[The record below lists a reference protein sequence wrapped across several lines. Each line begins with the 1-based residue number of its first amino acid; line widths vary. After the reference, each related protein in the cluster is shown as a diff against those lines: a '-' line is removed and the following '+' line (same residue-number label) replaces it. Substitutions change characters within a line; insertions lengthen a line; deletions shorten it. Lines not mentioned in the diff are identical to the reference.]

1 MKPEYHKKLQ
11 IAARQTILIHRA
23 DTLIRIILRTI
34 VTSLKVTHAG
44 IFIYDKAKDE
54 YVVKVSRGHLG
65 LKVPAGFAKISKG
78 SALVRYFTDKNINLP
93 KEHILWPKIL
103 SRIKYYSARRDAK
116 AKRFLEALKFELS
129 LYEAKACIPGFFR
142 KDLVGILFL
151 GEKRNKKSLTEE
163 ELRFLSVLASDVVM
177 ALKNAWLIEDLN
189 RQIEN
194 NKRLLFQTVAALA
207 SSIEAKDK
215 YTIGHTE
222 RVANYCLAI
231 AYVLKKREKIEGWE
245 KFLENL
251 KIAALFHDIGK
262 IGVPESIL
270 NKEVALDEEE
280 RKIMQNH
287 PLIGANILNH
297 IEEFRQAL
305 EGVKY
310 HHEKHDGS
318 GYPCHLKGRKIPLI
332 ASIIALADT
341 FDAMITDRPYRK
353 GMPQDKA
360 LEEIKRMKGVQF
372 APSVVDAFLKVYNS
386 KGKLWEL
393 NKQVGRQLLFSK
405 ENTL

>member
-54 YVVKVSRGHLG
+54 YIVKVSRGNSG
-65 LKVPAGFAKISKG
+65 LKVPAGFIKIKKDNP
-78 SALVRYFTDKNINLP
+78 LVRYFTDKSINFP
-93 KEHILWPKIL
+93 KEHILWSKIS
-103 SRIKYYSARRDAK
+103 SRIKYCKTKKDIK
-116 AKRFLEALKFELS
+116 TKKFLEALKFDLS

-151 GEKRNKKSLTEE
+151 GEKRNRKSFSEE

-189 RQIEN
+189 RQIEI

-231 AYVLKKREKIEGWE
+231 AYALKKRERIEGWE

-262 IGVPESIL
+262 IGIPESIL
-270 NKEVALDEEE
+270 HKEVALNDEEK
-280 RKIMQNH
+280 KIIESH

-310 HHEKHDGS
+310 HHEKHDGT
-318 GYPCHLKGRKIPLI
+318 GYPYHLKGRKIPLI

-341 FDAMITDRPYRK
+341 FDAMITDRPYRR

-360 LEEIKRMKGVQF
+360 IEEIKKVRGIQF
-372 APSVVDAFLKVYNS
+372 APHVVDAFLKIYNS

-393 NKQVGRQLLFSK
+393 NKQIGRHLLFAK
-405 ENTL
+405 ENIF

>member
-34 VTSLKVTHAG
+34 VTSLKVKHAG
-44 IFIYDKAKDE
+44 IFIYDKVKDE
-54 YVVKVSRGHLG
+54 YVVKMSRGHTG
-65 LKVPAGFAKISKG
+65 LKVPAGFAKIRKG
-78 SALVRYFTDKNINLP
+78 SPLVRYFTDKSINFP
-93 KEHILWPKIL
+93 KEHILWSKIL
-103 SRIKYYSARRDAK
+103 SSIKYCKTKKDVK
-116 AKRFLEALKFELS
+116 TTRFLEALKFELS
-129 LYEAKACIPGFFR
+129 LYGAKACIPGFFR

-151 GEKRNKKSLTEE
+151 GEKRNKKSFGEE

-189 RQIEN
+189 RQIDI

-231 AYVLKKREKIEGWE
+231 AYALKKRKKIEGWE

-262 IGVPESIL
+262 IGIPESIL
-270 NKEVALDEEE
+270 NKQVALNEEE
-280 RKIMQNH
+280 KKIIQSH

-297 IEEFRQAL
+297 IEEFREAL

-318 GYPCHLKGRKIPLI
+318 GYPYHLKGRKIPLI

-341 FDAMITDRPYRK
+341 FDAMITDRPYRR
-353 GMPQDKA
+353 GMSQDKA
-360 LEEIKRMKGVQF
+360 IEEIRKVKGIQF
-372 APSVVDAFLKVYNS
+372 APHVVDAFLKIYHS
-386 KGKLWEL
+386 KGKLLEL
-393 NKQVGRQLLFSK
+393 NKQISRHLLFSK
-405 ENTL
+405 ENTF

>member
-11 IAARQTILIHRA
+11 TAARQTILIHRA

-34 VTSLKVTHAG
+34 VTSLKVKHAG
-44 IFIYDKAKDE
+44 IFIYDKVKDE
-54 YVVKVSRGHLG
+54 YVVKMSRGHSG
-65 LKVPAGFAKISKG
+65 LKVPAGFIKIRKDNP
-78 SALVRYFTDKNINLP
+78 LIRYFTDKSINLP
-93 KEHILWPKIL
+93 KEHILWSKII
-103 SRIKYYSARRDAK
+103 SRIKYYKTKKDLK
-116 AKRFLEALKFELS
+116 TKRFLEALKFDLS

-142 KDLVGILFL
+142 KDLVGVLFL
-151 GEKRNKKSLTEE
+151 GEKNNKRIFSEE

-189 RQIEN
+189 RQIGI
-194 NKRLLFQTVAALA
+194 NKRLLFQTVSALA
-207 SSIEAKDK
+207 SSIEAKDQ

-231 AYVLKKREKIEGWE
+231 ACVLKKRERIEGWE

-262 IGVPESIL
+262 IGISESIL
-270 NKEVALDEEE
+270 HKETALDEEE
-280 RKIMQNH
+280 RRVIQTH

-310 HHEKHDGS
+310 HHEKYDGT

-332 ASIIALADT
+332 ALIISLADT

-353 GMPQDKA
+353 GLPQEKA
-360 LEEIKRMKGVQF
+360 IEEIKKVRGVQF
-372 APSVVDAFLKVYNS
+372 APNVVDAFLKIYNS

-393 NKQVGRQLLFSK
+393 NKQVGHHLLFTK
-405 ENTL
+405 ENTF

>member
-1 MKPEYHKKLQ
+1 MKAEYHKKLQ

-23 DTLIRIILRTI
+23 DTLVRIILRTI
-34 VTSLKVTHAG
+34 VASLKVKHAG
-44 IFIYDKAKDE
+44 IFIYDKVKDE
-54 YVVKVSRGHLG
+54 YVVKVSRGHSG
-65 LKVPAGFAKISKG
+65 IKVPAGFIKTRKDSPLI
-78 SALVRYFTDKNINLP
+78 RYFTDKSIDFP
-93 KEHILWPKIL
+93 KEHILWPKICR
-103 SRIKYYSARRDAK
+103 RIKSYKTKKDIK
-116 AKRFLEALKFELS
+116 IKKFLEALKFELS

-142 KDLVGILFL
+142 KDLVGVLFL
-151 GEKRNKKSLTEE
+151 GEKRNKKSFGEE

-189 RQIEN
+189 RQLAL

-231 AYVLKKREKIEGWE
+231 AYVLRKRGKIEKWE

-262 IGVPESIL
+262 IGIPESIL
-270 NKEVALDEEE
+270 NKEMALSDEEK
-280 RKIMQNH
+280 KIIQNH

-297 IEEFRQAL
+297 IEEFKEAL
-305 EGVKY
+305 EGVRY
-310 HHEKHDGS
+310 HHEKYDGT
-318 GYPCHLKGRKIPLI
+318 GYPFHLKGRKIPLI

-341 FDAMITDRPYRK
+341 FDAMVTDRPYRRAVS
-353 GMPQDKA
+353 QDKA
-360 LEEIKRMKGVQF
+360 IEEIKKAKGIQF
-372 APSVVDAFLKVYNS
+372 APFVVDAFLNIYHS
-386 KGKLWEL
+386 KGNLWEL
-393 NKQVGRQLLFSK
+393 SQQTGRQLLLNPDKLF
-405 ENTL
+405 

>member
-11 IAARQTILIHRA
+11 IAARQTILMHRA

-34 VTSLKVTHAG
+34 VTSLKVKHAG
-44 IFIYDKAKDE
+44 IFIYDKVKDE
-54 YVVKVSRGHLG
+54 YVVKVSRGHSG
-65 LKVPAGFAKISKG
+65 LKVPAGFIKVRKDNPLI
-78 SALVRYFTDKNINLP
+78 RYFTDKSINLP
-93 KEHILWPKIL
+93 KEQILWSKII
-103 SRIKYYSARRDAK
+103 SRIKYYKTKKDLK
-116 AKRFLEALKFELS
+116 TKRFLEALKFDLS

-142 KDLVGILFL
+142 KDLVGVLFL
-151 GEKRNKKSLTEE
+151 GEKKNKKIFSEE

-189 RQIEN
+189 RQIGI

-207 SSIEAKDK
+207 SSIEAKDQ

-231 AYVLKKREKIEGWE
+231 AYVLKKRERIEGWE

-262 IGVPESIL
+262 IGIPESIL
-270 NKEVALDEEE
+270 HKETALSEEE
-280 RKIMQNH
+280 RKVIQNH

-310 HHEKHDGS
+310 HHEKYDGT
-318 GYPCHLKGRKIPLI
+318 GYPYHLKGRKIPLI
-332 ASIIALADT
+332 ASIISLADT

-353 GMPQDKA
+353 GMPQEKA
-360 LEEIKRMKGVQF
+360 IEEIKSVRGVQF
-372 APSVVDAFLKVYNS
+372 APSVVDAFLKIYNS
-386 KGKLWEL
+386 KGKFLEL
-393 NKQVGRQLLFSK
+393 NKQVSRHLLFTK
-405 ENTL
+405 ENTF

>member
-34 VTSLKVTHAG
+34 VTSLKVKHAG

-54 YVVKVSRGHLG
+54 YVVKMSRGHLG
-65 LKVPAGFAKISKG
+65 LKVPAGFAKIKKS
-78 SALVRYFTDKNINLP
+78 SPLVRYFTDKNINLP
-93 KEHILWPKIL
+93 KEHILWPKIA
-103 SRIKYYSARRDAK
+103 SRIKYYKEKKDVK
-116 AKRFLEALKFELS
+116 IKRFLEALRFELS

-151 GEKRNKKSLTEE
+151 GEKRNKKSFGEE

-177 ALKNAWLIEDLN
+177 ALKNAWLIEDLS
-189 RQIEN
+189 RQIDI

-231 AYVLKKREKIEGWE
+231 AYALKKRERIEGWE

-262 IGVPESIL
+262 IGIPESIL
-270 NKEVALDEEE
+270 NKEVALNEEE
-280 RKIMQNH
+280 KKIIQSH

-318 GYPCHLKGRKIPLI
+318 GYPYHLKGRKIPLI

-360 LEEIKRMKGVQF
+360 IEEIRKVRGVQF
-372 APSVVDAFLKVYNS
+372 APCVVDAFLKIYHS

-393 NKQVGRQLLFSK
+393 NKQISRQLLFAK
-405 ENTL
+405 ENIF

>member
-34 VTSLKVTHAG
+34 VTSLKVKHAG
-44 IFIYDKAKDE
+44 IFIYDKVRDE
-54 YVVKVSRGHLG
+54 YVVKMSRGHSG
-65 LKVPAGFAKISKG
+65 LKVPAGFVKIRKDNP
-78 SALVRYFTDKNINLP
+78 LIRYFTDKTINLP
-93 KEHILWPKIL
+93 KEHILWSKII
-103 SRIKYYSARRDAK
+103 SRIKYYK
-116 AKRFLEALKFELS
+116 TKKELKIKRFLEALKFDLS

-142 KDLVGILFL
+142 KDLVGVLFL
-151 GEKRNKKSLTEE
+151 GEKRNKKSFGEE

-189 RQIEN
+189 RQIEI

-222 RVANYCLAI
+222 RVANYCLVI
-231 AYVLKKREKIEGWE
+231 AYALKKREKIEGWE

-262 IGVPESIL
+262 IGIPESIL
-270 NKEVALDEEE
+270 HKEVTLNGEE
-280 RKIMQNH
+280 RKVMESH

-297 IEEFRQAL
+297 IEEFREAL

-310 HHEKHDGS
+310 HHEKYDGT
-318 GYPCHLKGRKIPLI
+318 GYPYHLKGRKIPLI
-332 ASIIALADT
+332 ASIISLADT

-353 GMPQDKA
+353 GMPQAKA
-360 LEEIKRMKGVQF
+360 MEEIKKVRGIQF
-372 APSVVDAFLKVYNS
+372 APRIVDAFLKTYHS
-386 KGKLWEL
+386 GGKLWEL
-393 NKQVGRQLLFSK
+393 NKQIGRHLLFSK
-405 ENTL
+405 DNTS

>member
-1 MKPEYHKKLQ
+1 M
-11 IAARQTILIHRA
+11 HRA

-34 VTSLKVTHAG
+34 VTSLKVKHAG
-44 IFIYDKAKDE
+44 IFIYDKVKDE
-54 YVVKVSRGHLG
+54 YVVKVSRGHSG
-65 LKVPAGFAKISKG
+65 LKVPAGFIKVRKDNPLI
-78 SALVRYFTDKNINLP
+78 RYFTDKSINLP
-93 KEHILWPKIL
+93 KEQILWSKII
-103 SRIKYYSARRDAK
+103 SRIKYYKTKKDLK
-116 AKRFLEALKFELS
+116 TKRFLEALKFDLS

-142 KDLVGILFL
+142 KDLVGVLFL
-151 GEKRNKKSLTEE
+151 GEKKNKKIFSEE

-189 RQIEN
+189 RQIGI

-207 SSIEAKDK
+207 SSIEAKDQ

-231 AYVLKKREKIEGWE
+231 AYVLKKRERIEGWE

-262 IGVPESIL
+262 IGIPESIL
-270 NKEVALDEEE
+270 HKETALSEEE
-280 RKIMQNH
+280 RKVIQNH

-310 HHEKHDGS
+310 HHEKYDGT
-318 GYPCHLKGRKIPLI
+318 GYPYHLKGRKIPLI
-332 ASIIALADT
+332 ASIISLADT

-353 GMPQDKA
+353 GMPQEKA
-360 LEEIKRMKGVQF
+360 IEEIKSVRGVQF
-372 APSVVDAFLKVYNS
+372 APSVVDAFLKIYNS
-386 KGKLWEL
+386 KGKFLEL
-393 NKQVGRQLLFSK
+393 NKQVSRHLLFTK
-405 ENTL
+405 ENTF